1 MHIQL
6 RIHSLDYLANASAK
20 KYGGETPITQ
30 RDLMCLEMFSG
41 VQSVANG
48 FRALGQVKVFYP
60 DIINY
65 INIYLYMQIRMWVG
79 CCILSLSLYI
89 YIDFIV
95 CGFGFPVACGF
106 SNDFAPHACRSPNKD
121 EEDGSRA
128 LSKSTGHGQKETYLA
143 ML

>member
-65 INIYLYMQIRMWVG
+65 INIYLYMQIRMWVFAY
-79 CCILSLSLYI
+79 INIYLY
-89 YIDFIV
+89 
-95 CGFGFPVACGF
+95 
-106 SNDFAPHACRSPNKD
+106 N
-121 EEDGSRA
+121 
-128 LSKSTGHGQKETYLA
+128 
-143 ML
+143 

>member
-1 MHIQL
+1 MMMHIQL

-65 INIYLYMQIRMWVG
+65 INIYLYMQIRM
-79 CCILSLSLYI
+79 
-89 YIDFIV
+89 
-95 CGFGFPVACGF
+95 
-106 SNDFAPHACRSPNKD
+106 
-121 EEDGSRA
+121 
-128 LSKSTGHGQKETYLA
+128 
-143 ML
+143 